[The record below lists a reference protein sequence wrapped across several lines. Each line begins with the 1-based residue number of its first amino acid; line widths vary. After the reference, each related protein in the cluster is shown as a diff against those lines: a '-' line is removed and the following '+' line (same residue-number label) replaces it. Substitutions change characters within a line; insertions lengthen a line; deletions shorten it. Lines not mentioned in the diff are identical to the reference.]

1 MIETYIDIYVHK
13 TAKVGREACE
23 LLASEL
29 EKAVLV
35 ESKLIN

>member
-1 MIETYIDIYVHK
+1 MTKTTADIYVHK
-13 TAKVGREACE
+13 TATVVREASE

-29 EKAVLV
+29 EKAVVV